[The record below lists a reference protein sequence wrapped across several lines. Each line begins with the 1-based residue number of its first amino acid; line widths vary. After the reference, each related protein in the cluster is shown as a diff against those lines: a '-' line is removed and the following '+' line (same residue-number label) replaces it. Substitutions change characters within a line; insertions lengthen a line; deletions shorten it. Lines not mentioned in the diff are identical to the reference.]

1 MILFFDTY
9 IVASFVNH
17 SGGLNNVDIERVKLL
32 NNIRISNTIYNYC
45 PKIDIVKYTLSSY
58 KLINW
63 SKVFIRFECE
73 DDNDTNIFFKFCK
86 DLFPNAFIENKRSTT
101 ESDFH
106 KALYNISTENPWV
119 FFSPNNDHPFLNKP
133 ENFENLFQ
141 VAEKY
146 EKLNISDIVSIQYS
160 HFTESQTTI
169 SPLKHEWGANKNF
182 CKIIEKNDSCFVVRN
197 QFLLADSIKIF
208 RLHALLSFFKLNET
222 NKRVIRIED
231 TNVYRNKKITE
242 ITIIPR
248 EELCRHYDGYTH
260 IITTPP
266 PLFIPNGF
274 FENKIKIKYGYDKYY
289 DGYVNINPNQNK
301 YIFEGGFSD
310 LICTIKQIPFF
321 WKNRIVELDINHNF
335 KENENNYYTITL
347 LDPWYNKS
355 VFNNILLSIK
365 RIIIANISQTTR
377 NKFSLILKLLRKIHN
392 QNVYFY

>member
-9 IVASFVNH
+9 IVSKNTNIN
-17 SGGLNNVDIERVKLL
+17 GGLQNVDDERINRLDFV
-32 NNIRISNTIYNYC
+32 RSNESVYKYC
-45 PKIDIVKYTLSSY
+45 SKIDIVKYTLISY
-58 KLINW
+58 SIINW
-63 SKVFIRFECE
+63 EDVIIRFECE
-73 DDNDTNIFFKFCK
+73 DSEDVNDFLIFCK
-86 DLFPNAFIENKRSTT
+86 NIFPNAKIENKRSDT
-101 ESDFH
+101 EHKFHVALKEISDH
-106 KALYNISTENPWV
+106 NPWV

-133 ENFENLFQ
+133 DKFDNLIK

-160 HFTESQTTI
+160 HYTESQTTI
-169 SPLKHEWGANKNF
+169 SPLQHEWGANKNF
-182 CKIIEKNDSCFVVRN
+182 CKILEKNDSFFVVRN
-197 QFLLADSIKIF
+197 HFLLADSIKIF
-208 RLHALLSFFKLNET
+208 RLQALLRFFKINES
-222 NKRVIRIED
+222 NKRVVRIED

-266 PLFIPNGF
+266 PIFIPNGF
-274 FENKIKIKYGYDKYY
+274 FENNIKIKYGYDKSY
-289 DGYVNINPNQNK
+289 DGYININSNENK

-321 WKNRIVELDINHNF
+321 WKNRIVELDINPNF
-335 KENENNYYTITL
+335 KENNNNYYTLTL
-347 LDPWYNKS
+347 LNPWYNKS